1 MQKLIKLVSNVLNIT
16 FVEGKAS
23 KAGVRFV
30 TNSYNGKD
38 SISVF
43 SNKYTNIYG
52 RISAGMPTKAI
63 KDLANNIAMMD
74 SIGTNVK
81 TKMKDLGLTPY
92 GNWFVTSKSVMTTV
106 VSNKEY
112 FNFVYYL
119 DGRTHQLNDIT
130 HTPKKGIPQL
140 KKPIVKPIKFD
151 YNRFNKYI
159 DLVAG
164 FRTTYS
170 DVVQL
175 IKYVKDLDVSKVNLD
190 DPRTTLAAIVLRAR
204 LLNGRKYKSTVFEE
218 ADLIIKKVEK
228 IKANR

>member
-1 MQKLIKLVSNVLNIT
+1 MQKLIKLVSSVLNIT
-16 FVEGKAS
+16 FVRGKAS

-63 KDLANNIAMMD
+63 KDLANNIAMID
-74 SIGTNVK
+74 TIGISVK

-119 DGRTHQLNDIT
+119 DGRSHQLNDIT

-159 DLVAG
+159 DLVAE
-164 FRTTYS
+164 FRTTYA

-175 IKYVKDLDVSKVNLD
+175 KDDKDLDVSKVNLD
-190 DPRTTLAAIVLRAR
+190 DPRTTLAAIVNRAR

>member
-1 MQKLIKLVSNVLNIT
+1 MQKLIKLVSSVLNIT
-16 FVEGKAS
+16 FVRGKAS

-63 KDLANNIAMMD
+63 KDLANNIAMID
-74 SIGTNVK
+74 TIRGNVK

-119 DGRTHQLNDIT
+119 DGRSHQLNDIT

-140 KKPIVKPIKFD
+140 KKPIVKPIEFD
-151 YNRFNKYI
+151 YNRFNKYV
-159 DLVAG
+159 DLVAE
-164 FRTTYS
+164 FRTTYT
-170 DVVQL
+170 DVVVL
-175 IKYVKDLDVSKVNLD
+175 KDGKDLDVSKVNLD
-190 DPRTTLAAIVLRAR
+190 DPRTTLAAIVNRAR